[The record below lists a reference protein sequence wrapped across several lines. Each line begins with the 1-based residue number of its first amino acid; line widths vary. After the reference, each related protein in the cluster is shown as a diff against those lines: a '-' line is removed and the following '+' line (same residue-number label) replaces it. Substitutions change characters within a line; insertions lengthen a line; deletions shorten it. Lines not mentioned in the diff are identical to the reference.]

1 MLYANSP
8 LPARIYTRPWSPSC
22 AQRKDDFYRFSLLLC
37 SSCQER
43 MCHPF
48 VYNLVQP
55 RLVIIV
61 HFMAYWVV
69 RGECERG
76 DESRRRELDES
87 MTAGCTACSVARLRE
102 FCFFLS
108 LSLSSFF
115 SVFCKNIGRIPTH
128 HHASP
133 TFFLFA
139 SRLVELPRLRS
150 AAEHILNFRMF
161 KISTETK
168 NSFEKARLRSR

>member
-1 MLYANSP
+1 MLDANSP

-22 AQRKDDFYRFSLLLC
+22 AQRKDDFSRFSLLLC

-43 MCHPF
+43 MCHLF

-61 HFMAYWVV
+61 HFMAHWVV

-76 DESRRRELDES
+76 DESRRRELDEPR
-87 MTAGCTACSVARLRE
+87 TAGCTACSIARLRE
-102 FCFFLS
+102 FFFF
-108 LSLSSFF
+108 SSFF
-115 SVFCKNIGRIPTH
+115 LFFCKSIGRIPTH

-133 TFFLFA
+133 TFFFSLHAWWNF
-139 SRLVELPRLRS
+139 LGVEVLRS
-150 AAEHILNFRMF
+150 
-161 KISTETK
+161 IS
-168 NSFEKARLRSR
+168 